1 MTEDRKYKKGKL
13 YEGLGKY
20 IGIIN
25 VYPYGED
32 YYSKNHQF
40 AEETKDSRS
49 TAKITEILIE
59 KVKK

>member
-1 MTEDRKYKKGKL
+1 MNQNYEKEKF